1 MYRFQR
7 QLVTI
12 QIIIDFILMNVAFAL
27 AYYVRYY
34 LRFPVTVA
42 EENFI
47 PYTAYIPIS
56 LLLSIGLIL
65 IYHIEGIYNLGLN
78 RSWFE
83 EFYSLI
89 SATFTGI
96 VITVAFFFFYRP
108 QFYSRLIY
116 VYAGVFIVIILSL
129 ARVIIWGIISY
140 LRQRGIGVDRVLVVG
155 AGEVGLAIL
164 RNVLAQPELGY
175 QIIGF
180 VDDDPARAHSEIG
193 RYSGLGT
200 TAEIPALIGQLTIDE
215 VIIALPWRARDKI
228 VEILNQCEEW
238 GVRVKIVPDL
248 FEMSLSRVVVDTVG
262 SIPLI
267 RVRENVIRG
276 GNLAIKRVMDVVVTL
291 ALFTLALPVMGICAL
306 LIRLDSSGPVI
317 FRQTRAGRG
326 STVFTAYKF
335 RTMREGADEEKPFLA
350 HLNEARGAM
359 FKIRN
364 DPRVTRVGK
373 WLRRLSI
380 DELPQMWNV
389 LRGEMSWVGPRP
401 ALLDEAEQYTDWQKR
416 RLDIAPGITGLWQ
429 VSGRSDLTFEEMV
442 LLDIYYIENW
452 SPWLDLE
459 ILLRTIP
466 AVLLARGAY

>member
-7 QLVTI
+7 QLVTV
-12 QIIIDFILMNVAFAL
+12 QIATDLILMNVAFAV

-47 PYTAYIPIS
+47 PYTDYIPIS
-56 LLLSIGLIL
+56 ILLSLGLII
-65 IYHIEGIYNLGLN
+65 IYHIEGIYNVGLN

-83 EFYSLI
+83 EFYSLV

-108 QFYSRLIY
+108 LFYSRLIY

-129 ARVIIWGIISY
+129 ARVILWGIISY

-164 RNVLAQPELGY
+164 RNVLAQPGLGY
-175 QIIGF
+175 QIIGY
-180 VDDDPARAHSEIG
+180 VDDDPERAHSEIG

-200 TAEIPALIGQLTIDE
+200 TAEIPALVTKHKIDE

-228 VEILNQCEEW
+228 VEILNQCEA
-238 GVRVKIVPDL
+238 RDIRTKIVPDL
-248 FEMSLSRVVVDTVG
+248 FEMSLSRVVVDSVG

-267 RVRENVIRG
+267 RVQETTIRG
-276 GNLAIKRVMDVVVTL
+276 GSLAIKRVMDVLLTL
-291 ALFTLALPVMGICAL
+291 TFSLLTLPIMAFCML
-306 LIRLDSSGPVI
+306 LIRLDSPGPVI
-317 FRQTRAGRG
+317 FRQKRAGRDN
-326 STVFTAYKF
+326 TVFTAYKF
-335 RTMREGADEEKPFLA
+335 RTMREGADEEKPQLA

-359 FKIRN
+359 FKIRD

-373 WLRRLSI
+373 WLRRLSL

-389 LRGEMSWVGPRP
+389 LRGDMSWVGPRP
-401 ALLDEAEQYTDWQKR
+401 ALLDEAEQYNEWQKR
-416 RLDIAPGITGLWQ
+416 RLGIAPGITGLWQ
-429 VSGRSDLTFEEMV
+429 VSGRSNLTFEEMV

-452 SPWLDLE
+452 SPWLDME
-459 ILLRTIP
+459 ILLRTVP